1 MIDDEDN
8 DREGKK
14 RRNELNLYTNYYFI
28 LFRHNKN
35 LVVEIIYFRF
45 PIHLS
50 LKCIFKTNNFILKMN
65 ITITISVYNSKAVD
79 ELLWIEL

>member
-14 RRNELNLYTNYYFI
+14 RRNELNLNTNYYYI

-45 PIHLS
+45 PRQHFDYRS
-50 LKCIFKTNNFILKMN
+50 ILGRINGNK
-65 ITITISVYNSKAVD
+65 ISYLVRNYNQMT
-79 ELLWIEL
+79 